1 MTNREFWNL
10 INESCRLAGMDNN
23 KYLEVLNNKLSK
35 LDAEDGYQF
44 NYYVGYYSGK
54 AEENPKLA
62 LLMKVI
68 EGSVTDDSLLYF
80 AVWLV
85 SRGENIYFETLKN
98 PDKFITLINP
108 ETLSEFGG
116 HYYAPEFEL
125 LMYTGRNEEEYDVEG
140 EIPEQEYKLIN
151 KIYSEKIPEDNRNYY
166 DLVRD
171 IDKILPKTM
180 KFFDFDK
187 ELLEESLK
195 YEEMEKNNFS
205 KIKNEEEEFL
215 NELKKQWTFTELKK
229 TIYELE
235 RTKRSVPVAVPM
247 PPYNDSIIMYTTGL
261 NKAKDGFII
270 KKCYWHN
277 YKTGENKD
285 IKNTGSGEY
294 LAGDDKN
301 IYFYSGNFEE
311 SPKISVYNF
320 ESNEFSSTD
329 IIDNDFDNN
338 KTAAVITMIGKGKN
352 KSGVIHNGKLYF
364 SLIIYANP
372 RTHHIFKFYK
382 EKSYVYDITE
392 NQISLLRENISKIRF
407 YQDKMYYLELGDH
420 ADDYTYYYSPKTL
433 ICRDMKN
440 NREEKIAE
448 NVSDYALDN
457 GVVYYSHIKGEKIHD
472 LIRVENGSS
481 DIILKNQMYLD
492 DFTAAGNNIFL
503 SFYLSTGN
511 GGYIHSFILNIKTGS
526 ICEVAGSSQPHES
539 IVYEDKYTAVENI
552 YDDRKIFL
560 KIYEYEM
567 AEK

>member
-1 MTNREFWNL
+1 MEFYNC
-10 INESCRLAGMDNN
+10 ITSRKSIR
-23 KYLEVLNNKLSK
+23 KY
-35 LDAEDGYQF
+35 
-44 NYYVGYYSGK
+44 
-54 AEENPKLA
+54 
-62 LLMKVI
+62 
-68 EGSVTDDSLLYF
+68 
-80 AVWLV
+80 
-85 SRGENIYFETLKN
+85 
-98 PDKFITLINP
+98 
-108 ETLSEFGG
+108 
-116 HYYAPEFEL
+116 
-125 LMYTGRNEEEYDVEG
+125 
-140 EIPEQEYKLIN
+140 IP
-151 KIYSEKIPEDNRNYY
+151 
-166 DLVRD
+166 
-171 IDKILPKTM
+171 
-180 KFFDFDK
+180 
-187 ELLEESLK
+187 
-195 YEEMEKNNFS
+195 
-205 KIKNEEEEFL
+205 
-215 NELKKQWTFTELKK
+215 
-229 TIYELE
+229 
-235 RTKRSVPVAVPM
+235 
-247 PPYNDSIIMYTTGL
+247 
-261 NKAKDGFII
+261 
-270 KKCYWHN
+270 
-277 YKTGENKD
+277 NKD

-472 LIRVENGSS
+472 LVRVENGSS
-481 DIILKNQMYLD
+481 DIILKNQIRNHNKRTRKQLKKIS
-492 DFTAAGNNIFL
+492 NN
-503 SFYLSTGN
+503 
-511 GGYIHSFILNIKTGS
+511 KT
-526 ICEVAGSSQPHES
+526 I
-539 IVYEDKYTAVENI
+539 
-552 YDDRKIFL
+552 RF
-560 KIYEYEM
+560 
-567 AEK
+567 